1 MTNTQRTLGAA
12 AVIPIV
18 AVALVV
24 IFPNQQAFLA
34 QIAITALLVL
44 SLDLVVGFAG
54 LATLG
59 HAAMYGAGAY
69 AAALYSLHV
78 WAEPLTGLV
87 VGILAG
93 GLVALVSALMLMRA
107 HGLTFLMMT
116 VAITQIIYEIV
127 NKSRAVT
134 GGDDGLYGIMMQP
147 LFGRFEFDFY
157 GRLAFWYA
165 AVVLWL
171 VFLLLRHIAASPF
184 GLTAR
189 AVRDDGGRVSSLGG
203 GIFAHRVALYTLSGG
218 IAGLAGAL
226 SAQTVPVVGLN
237 TLSVTYSAEILVM
250 LVMGGTGRLWGALLG
265 ALVFMMIHH
274 YAAEVDPVRWMLFIG
289 AMLVMIVLFLPK
301 GLFGGLEAA
310 VNRLREGART

>member
-1 MTNTQRTLGAA
+1 MTNLHRSIGAA
-12 AVIPIV
+12 AVIPLA
-18 AVALVV
+18 AVALAL

-34 QIAITALLVL
+34 QIAITALVVL

-69 AAALYSLHV
+69 GAALYALHV
-78 WAEPLTGLV
+78 WAEPLTGLI
-87 VGILAG
+87 VGGLAG
-93 GLVALVSALMLMRA
+93 ATIAFLSALMLMRS

-116 VAITQIIYEIV
+116 VAITQILYEIV

-134 GGDDGLYGIMMQP
+134 GGDDGLYGIVMKP
-147 LFGRFEFDFY
+147 LLGVFEFDFY

-171 VFLLLRHIAASPF
+171 VFLLLRHIVASPF
-184 GLTAR
+184 GLTVR
-189 AVRDDGGRVSSLGG
+189 AVRDDGDRVATLGG
-203 GIFAHRVALYTLSGG
+203 NIFGHRVALYTLSGA

-226 SAQTVPVVGLN
+226 SAQTVQVVGLHS
-237 TLSVTYSAEILVM
+237 LSVTFSADILVM
-250 LVMGGTGRLWGALLG
+250 LVMGGAGRLWGGLLG

-274 YAAEVDPVRWMLFIG
+274 YAAEIDPVRWMLFVG
-289 AMLVMIVLFLPK
+289 AILVAIVLFLPK
-301 GLFGGLEAA
+301 GLFGGLEAL
-310 VNRLREGART
+310 VNRLRGRAPA

>member
-1 MTNTQRTLGAA
+1 MTNLHRSIGAS
-12 AVIPIV
+12 AVIPLA
-18 AVALVV
+18 AVALAL

-34 QIAITALLVL
+34 QIAITALVVL

-69 AAALYSLHV
+69 GAALYALHV
-78 WAEPLTGLV
+78 WAESLTGLI
-87 VGILAG
+87 VGGLAG
-93 GLVALVSALMLMRA
+93 ATIAFLSALMLMRA

-116 VAITQIIYEIV
+116 VAITQILYEIV

-134 GGDDGLYGIMMQP
+134 GGDDGLYGIVMKP
-147 LFGRFEFDFY
+147 LLGVFEFDFY

-171 VFLLLRHIAASPF
+171 VFLLLRHIVASPF
-184 GLTAR
+184 GLTVR
-189 AVRDDGGRVSSLGG
+189 AVRDDGDRVATLGG
-203 GIFAHRVALYTLSGG
+203 NIFGHRVALYTLSGA

-226 SAQTVPVVGLN
+226 SAQTVQVVGLHS
-237 TLSVTYSAEILVM
+237 LSVTFSADILVM
-250 LVMGGTGRLWGALLG
+250 LVMGGAGRLWGGLLG

-274 YAAEVDPVRWMLFIG
+274 YAAEIDPVRWMLFVG
-289 AMLVMIVLFLPK
+289 AILVVIVLFLPK
-301 GLFGGLEAA
+301 GLFGGLEALG
-310 VNRLREGART
+310 NRLRGRAPA

>member
-226 SAQTVPVVGLN
+226 SAQTVQVVGLN